1 MRSRAKGAS
10 DLSKSEERRKDWSK
24 SKAYKQLARSLL
36 ESLDRRGLTERVYTD
51 KLEEYMDFWVRRQEL
66 KEDIAIRGLTV
77 MDDRGRISENRSISL
92 EIQVSRQMLTIFTAL
107 GFKADE
113 KNLNLG
119 GVDDDL

>member
-1 MRSRAKGAS
+1 MEKAEK
-10 DLSKSEERRKDWSK
+10 KRKNWRK
-24 SKAYKQLARSLL
+24 SKDFGELKDSLR
-36 ESLDRRGLTERVYTD
+36 ESLERRGLTERVYAD
-51 KLEEYMDFWVRRQEL
+51 KLEEYMDFWCRRQEL

-77 MDDRGRISENRSISL
+77 MDDRGRMSENRSISL

-119 GVDDDL
+119 GDCDDL

>member
-1 MRSRAKGAS
+1 M
-10 DLSKSEERRKDWSK
+10 L
-24 SKAYKQLARSLL
+24 QSLL

>member
-1 MRSRAKGAS
+1 M
-10 DLSKSEERRKDWSK
+10 EETEKKRKNWRK
-24 SKAYKQLARSLL
+24 SKDFGILRHSLK
-36 ESLDRRGLTERVYTD
+36 ESLERRGLTERVYYD

-77 MDDRGRISENRSISL
+77 MDDRGRMSENRSISL

-113 KNLNLG
+113 KGLNTG
-119 GVDDDL
+119 GDDDDL